1 MPLIYHI
8 TPRTDWETAQASGD
22 YRPASLESEGFIHC
36 STDVQAAPVANA
48 FYCGQTGLVLLVI
61 DPERLSA
68 KLQWD
73 PPEHPALGNAPAD
86 LNGKFPHIY
95 GALNLDAVVDVLD
108 FSPDERGEFSFPSR
122 G

>member
-1 MPLIYHI
+1 MIYHI
-8 TPRTDWETAQASGD
+8 TPRTDWETAQQNGD

-36 STDVQAAPVANA
+36 STDVQAASVANA
-48 FYCGQTGLVLLVI
+48 FYSGQTDLVLLVI
-61 DPERLSA
+61 DPECLSA

-73 PPEHPALGNAPAD
+73 PPAHPDPAKAPPELRGD
-86 LNGKFPHIY
+86 FPHIY

-108 FSPDERGEFSFPSR
+108 FAPNADGTFTFPSR